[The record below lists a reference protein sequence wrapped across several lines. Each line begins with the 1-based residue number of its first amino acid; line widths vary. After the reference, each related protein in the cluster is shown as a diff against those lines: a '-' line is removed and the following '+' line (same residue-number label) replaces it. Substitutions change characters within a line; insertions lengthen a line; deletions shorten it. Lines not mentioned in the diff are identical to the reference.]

1 MGSMEDFDYPRLIL
15 KYNSGF
21 LVSKVMFTA
30 CELGVFDLLLETGE
44 ALSSDTI
51 AARLGTSTTGME
63 RLLDACVGLKL
74 LTVELTQEGAFYR
87 NTEISNIYLTK
98 SSPKSQ
104 YHIIMYYSNS
114 VYLCWHYLADAVR
127 EGRNQYERAFG
138 ISSNDP
144 FGAMYRSEEEML
156 KFMAGQNSVWS
167 ICGRDVLAAFDLS
180 PFTQIY
186 DLGGG
191 GGALAQECV
200 SLYPNSRVTIYDL
213 LKVVQVAKSHFIPRE
228 ECRITF
234 HSGDFFNDSI
244 PEAELYILSK
254 ILHDWDD
261 DKCRQLLAKVYNACK
276 PGGGVLLV
284 ESLLNEDKSGP
295 LETQL
300 YSMNMLVQTE
310 GKEQTSVEYSKLL
323 EAAGFGEIQVKRTG
337 KLYDAVL
344 GRK

>member
-1 MGSMEDFDYPRLIL
+1 MGSTEDLDYPQIIFQ
-15 KYNSGF
+15 YTNGF
-21 LVSKVMFTA
+21 LVSKVLFTA
-30 CELGVFDLLLETGE
+30 CELGVFDLLLESGE
-44 ALSSDTI
+44 PLSSDAI
-51 AARLGTSTTGME
+51 AARLGTSPSGME

-74 LTVELTQEGAFYR
+74 LAVEVTGGGVYYR
-87 NTEISNIYLTK
+87 NTEISNLYLTK

-104 YHIIMYYSNS
+104 YHIMMYYSNT
-114 VYLCWHYLADAVR
+114 VYLCWHYLTDAVR

-138 ISSNDP
+138 ISSIDP

-156 KFMAGQNSVWS
+156 KFMAGQNAIWS

-180 PFTQIY
+180 PFRHIY

-200 SLYPNSRVTIYDL
+200 SVYPNSTVTIYDL
-213 LKVVQVAKSHFIPRE
+213 PKVVQVAKEWFVPSE
-228 ECRITF
+228 ERRITF
-234 HSGDFFNDSI
+234 HEGDFFKDSI
-244 PEAELYILSK
+244 PEADLYILSK

-261 DKCRQLLAKVYNACK
+261 DRCKQLLAKVHKACK

-310 GKEQTSVEYSKLL
+310 GKERTPAEYSNLL
-323 EAAGFGEIQVKRTG
+323 QAAGFTEIQVKRTG
-337 KLYDAVL
+337 KLYDAIL